1 MYSGYLVSTEQTL
14 NIEHDE
20 ACTKS
25 GDLVNLI
32 DF

>member
-1 MYSGYLVSTEQTL
+1 MYSGYLASTEQTL
-14 NIEHDE
+14 NIEYGE